1 MERSA
6 LVRGPNTRLDP
17 AKQCDKNGA
26 KRDGNSIDCGS
37 RDCLSRRRV
46 GHGDIT
52 HASSDRCLRGEWC
65 QVTGKIERDE
75 TGWQAAVR
83 EVREETGVSEF
94 ALFTAGY
101 CDSFYNPEA
110 DRIEVLPIF
119 VALFAADQIVKTNH
133 ENTDYRWVRISEA
146 EGILPFVGHRIAL
159 REVIADFVKRSPPGW
174 RAIKHHTKG

>member
-1 MERSA
+1 MEIVSTA
-6 LVRGPNTRLDP
+6 VAVIVCRGEGPVTEILLMRR
-17 AKQCDKNGA
+17 AKG
-26 KRDGNSIDCGS
+26 
-37 RDCLSRRRV
+37 L
-46 GHGDIT
+46 
-52 HASSDRCLRGEWC
+52 LRGEWC

-75 TGWQAAVR
+75 TGWQAAKR

-94 ALFTAGY
+94 DLYTAGY

-133 ENTDYRWVRISEA
+133 ENTECRWVQISEA

-159 REVIADFVKRSPPGW
+159 REVITDFVKRSPPGW